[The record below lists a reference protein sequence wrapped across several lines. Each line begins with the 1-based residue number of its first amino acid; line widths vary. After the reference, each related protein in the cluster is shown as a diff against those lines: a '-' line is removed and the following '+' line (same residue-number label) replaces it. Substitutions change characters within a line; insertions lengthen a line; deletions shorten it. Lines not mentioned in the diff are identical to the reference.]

1 LRTGNKAARIL
12 ILCHCNIVSDRCVRT
27 AVEDGAVS
35 VDDVGRACAA
45 GTHCGGCRPSIAA
58 LLATLLAG
66 EQDQPA
72 A

>member
-1 LRTGNKAARIL
+1 M
-12 ILCHCNIVSDRCVRT
+12 ILCHCEIVSDRCVRD
-27 AVEDGAVS
+27 AVAKGAVS

-45 GTHCGGCRPSIAA
+45 GTQCGGCRPSIGA

-66 EQDQPA
+66 AQDQPA

>member
-1 LRTGNKAARIL
+1 MI
-12 ILCHCNIVSDRCVRT
+12 ICHCEIVSDRCVRD
-27 AVEDGAVS
+27 AVAAGAQS
-35 VDDVGRACAA
+35 IDDVGRACAA
-45 GTHCGGCRPSIAA
+45 GTQCGGCRPSIGA